1 MEPEGSRVTP
11 GPLVLVLNP
20 LLYFSQTV
28 NGQWERGRWEEEE
41 GEAPHMDRKEN
52 PIINKLTRHPG
63 FEKIT
68 NEKINLIAFKGKG
81 V

>member
-1 MEPEGSRVTP
+1 MDSGREEG
-11 GPLVLVLNP
+11 
-20 LLYFSQTV
+20 
-28 NGQWERGRWEEEE
+28 GREEEE

-63 FEKIT
+63 FEKIK

>member
-28 NGQWERGRWEEEE
+28 NRQWERGRWER
-41 GEAPHMDRKEN
+41 GRGGRSMDRKEN